1 MPVAANKAALSSA
14 GVLTAGR
21 VWPFFTATPVLTAP
35 NGWAVP
41 ADEIRTADI
50 IAAAN
55 VCGAATVFPMRDAA
69 GVLTNVTLAR
79 YRCGIVI
86 DLTGDPRGAMDE
98 IFEAMAGRWGWAGGT
113 WRMRC
118 GTSAA
123 PVFAMDQ
130 SWLAQKLGPDGQ
142 PEAGSVV
149 RISNGVSRENKV
161 NAVSGRCVDAD
172 QRYQVLPFPAVRDA
186 ALIAQSLRRLIAD
199 GSIAGDPAIL
209 DAQIQPASLD
219 LRLGAV
225 AYRVR
230 ASFLVGQGRT
240 VRDRIAEFEM
250 HRVDLT
256 GGAVLEKGCVYVIPL
271 MEHLSL
277 PAGITAVANAKSSTG
292 RLDLLT
298 RSITDGGT
306 EFDRIP
312 EGYHGPLY
320 AEVCPKSFSVLV
332 RAGQRLNQIRF
343 RSGQSVLT
351 DPELTALNAVE
362 PLVSGEAMISEG
374 LGFSV
379 DLRPASGDLV
389 GYRAKPHTGVID
401 LDKIGHYPASEFW
414 EEVRSKDGRI
424 ILDPGAF
431 YILVSREAVTI
442 PPDYAAEM
450 APFLAM
456 VGEFRV
462 HYAGFFDPGFGHA
475 AAGGAGSRGVLEV
488 RCHEA
493 PFVLEHG
500 QVVGRLV
507 YEKMAERPE
516 TLYGR
521 EIASN
526 YQGQGLKLAK
536 QFR

>member
-1 MPVAANKAALSSA
+1 MLHP
-14 GVLTAGR
+14 GVL
-21 VWPFFTATPVLTAP
+21 P
-35 NGWAVP
+35 
-41 ADEIRTADI
+41 
-50 IAAAN
+50 
-55 VCGAATVFPMRDAA
+55 
-69 GVLTNVTLAR
+69 
-79 YRCGIVI
+79 
-86 DLTGDPRGAMDE
+86 
-98 IFEAMAGRWGWAGGT
+98 
-113 WRMRC
+113 
-118 GTSAA
+118 
-123 PVFAMDQ
+123 
-130 SWLAQKLGPDGQ
+130 
-142 PEAGSVV
+142 
-149 RISNGVSRENKV
+149 
-161 NAVSGRCVDAD
+161 
-172 QRYQVLPFPAVRDA
+172 
-186 ALIAQSLRRLIAD
+186 AQSLRRLIKTGA
-199 GSIAGDPAIL
+199 IAAAPAI
-209 DAQIQPASLD
+209 DPGQIQPASLD
-219 LRLGAV
+219 LRLGQV

-230 ASFLVGQGRT
+230 ASFLAGNGRK
-240 VRDRIAEFEM
+240 VADRIAEFEM
-250 HRVDLT
+250 HRMDLSA
-256 GGAVLEKGCVYVIPL
+256 GAVLEKGCVYVIPL
-271 MEHLSL
+271 MEALAL

-298 RSITDGGT
+298 RTIVDGGT

-312 EGYHGPLY
+312 EGYTGPLY

-343 RSGQSVLT
+343 RHGQAVLS
-351 DPELTALNAVE
+351 DTALASLHATE
-362 PLVSGEAMISEG
+362 TLVSGAAVISEG

-379 DLRPASGDLV
+379 DLAPAKGDLV

-401 LDKIGHYPASEFW
+401 LDKIGHYPARDFW
-414 EEVRSKDGRI
+414 EEVRSAERRI

-462 HYAGFFDPGFGHA
+462 HYAGFFDPGFGYA

-507 YEKMAERPE
+507 YERMAARPE
-516 TLYGR
+516 ALYGMG
-521 EIASN
+521 IASN

-536 QFR
+536 QFKTD